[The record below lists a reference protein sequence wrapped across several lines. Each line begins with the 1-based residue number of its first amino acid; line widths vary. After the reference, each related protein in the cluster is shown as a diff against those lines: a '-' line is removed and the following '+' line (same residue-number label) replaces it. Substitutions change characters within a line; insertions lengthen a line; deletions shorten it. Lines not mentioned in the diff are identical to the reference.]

1 MELSI
6 IGGLFEQLS
15 DAARAEVIDFA
26 RFLADK
32 EEKQRKNAEYL
43 AKLDRS
49 ETEFRTG
56 HTVSKTMAELEAMA
70 Q

>member
-32 EEKQRKNAEYL
+32 EEKQRKNEEL
-43 AKLDRS
+43 FLTR
-49 ETEFRTG
+49 ELPE
-56 HTVSKTMAELEAMA
+56 KTD
-70 Q
+70 